1 MTLILSACA
10 LGMNAQ
16 ALKQQGKS
24 AEQIVP
30 KGWEHKEAVGD
41 LNKDGI
47 KDLVVL
53 AKPNFKENM
62 QTRDDGYEYYT
73 SWMRVHSMTLNDGM
87 ERDVMVVSLWADNM
101 VPGGKNFAP
110 KDFMTVA
117 RRGNTTN
124 PLRQSYWELSG
135 TDHRLTHYWNVT
147 QPILHAEN
155 YALALGIL
163 PSVLDDEG
171 VLPSHKIF

>member
-1 MTLILSACA
+1 MKTSIMTLILSACA

-30 KGWEHKEAVGD
+30 KGWEHKEAAGD

-62 QTRDDGYEYYT
+62 QTRDDGYEY
-73 SWMRVHSMTLNDGM
+73 
-87 ERDVMVVSLWADNM
+87 
-101 VPGGKNFAP
+101 NF
-110 KDFMTVA
+110 
-117 RRGNTTN
+117 N
-124 PLRQSYWELSG
+124 P
-135 TDHRLTHYWNVT
+135 
-147 QPILHAEN
+147 
-155 YALALGIL
+155 
-163 PSVLDDEG
+163 
-171 VLPSHKIF
+171 